1 MATGRDIVEQAINQ
15 LKQTLKPDDH
25 RFFLDTNLE
34 EVWREAQNIEYEQGQ
49 RRDLRFMRRIE
60 AFLQSMESYAPVI
73 EVFCQGYSPM
83 AFVWVIV
90 IEPVVVQ

>member
-15 LKQTLKPDDH
+15 LKRTLKPDDH
-25 RFFLDTNLE
+25 RFFLDTKLE
-34 EVWREAQNIEYEQGQ
+34 QVWSEAREIEHEQGQ

-60 AFLQSMESYAPVI
+60 AFLRSMESYAPVI

-83 AFVWVIV
+83 AFVWVIIV
-90 IEPVVVQ
+90 EPVVIQ